1 MWNRSRNS
9 RRQGAGRSRR
19 RRRGLHV
26 LIPVLLVLSLLVPLV
41 PVVQASGGNAT
52 PSEHQVSAPPAQ
64 FGDRRSEEDIFLPEE
79 GFGEPLYQSVL
90 EGWLREG
97 ITPAPPEFELVVR
110 GADWTNISDP
120 RHVQVG
126 DASATNMMQRYAD
139 LWEQSQ
145 ALTRQDPVRYPVNQ
159 NIRNLTTAYNQ
170 PEVAQT
176 YQRLGDRSGPVAL
189 WVDDL
194 GFIEWEVEV
203 PQTALYNITTEY
215 FPILGKRSSIQREI
229 QVNGELPFREAK
241 RIVQRRVWIEQ
252 RNFEDPDCAQ
262 HGGVCRDN
270 QGNDIRPTQ
279 AESPRWETFTFEDAD
294 GRYQDPFM
302 FKLNAGKNTIRLT
315 VVRETV
321 AIDKLIIHGP
331 RPNPSYETYLAQAR
345 AAGFREV
352 PSTVPLTRG
361 RGKMLVQAE
370 DADYKSSPTI
380 RGDSWEDAFS
390 IPQSYGAFRLNTLGG
405 WRWRL
410 PGDWIEWEIEVPQD
424 GLYAITMK
432 AWQGWRGRF
441 PRYRS
446 LTIDGQIP
454 FREAEHLLFRPD
466 NEWQYYEVG
475 KEESDQPF
483 LFALKKGKHVIRLQ
497 VTVGKLSQTLRTLDV
512 IVTEMSNL
520 NREML
525 MITGVNPDP
534 NMEWDLHLK
543 IPDLQDRFRSIR
555 DRLLEQAEVV
565 EEAAGGASLS
575 SGAFRIVVEQIDG
588 MLSRPHE
595 IHKRID
601 EFARNQNLLSS
612 WLLNLQNHPV
622 YLDWIAV
629 HPPDYPAVP
638 NMTILERIKI
648 WLGQTPR
655 DVIGPARGNAI
666 EEAWAA
672 FNAFLLSFRK
682 NFTGVGSIYDTALAE
697 AFRDAGT
704 VPPAFA
710 DRPEDWAVIRK
721 ELEAD
726 PSPLQVWIGRGIE
739 WGMIMKEMA
748 ETQFTPETGIRVNI
762 NIIPA
767 GQLGASQGSL
777 LILAQTAGEAPDV
790 GVGVTADVP
799 VEFAIRNGLVNLNTL
814 PGYDEVKTWFRP
826 GGLIPFRY
834 CDSNKVCGDYA
845 LPETQDF
852 SMLFYR
858 KDILHELDMRP
869 PDTWDDVYEI
879 LPRLQ
884 QRGMDFFYPP
894 PTFGGGTV
902 AIRTAVQGAVG
913 VVPFLYQNGGEFYT
927 CSKDNA
933 ANCTDDDILSR
944 SSLDTPESLAGFQ
957 EWTELYTNFKLSR
970 EANFFTRFRTGEMP
984 VGVASYYYYVSF
996 AVAAPELTGRWE
1008 MQPMPGKLRA
1018 DGTIDRTSGGI
1029 GEAVTIFKLSERPRA
1044 AWEFVKWWLKA
1055 PTQQQY
1061 GFELEALIGAE
1072 ARWPTAN
1079 VIALQSLPWPRRD
1092 IQSVL
1097 KQWEWFKEVP
1107 VVLGGYFSARHILNA
1122 WNRVVL
1128 QGWNIREAL
1137 EEATYEI
1144 NKELARK
1151 QEEFGFE
1158 VDPRLYSRG
1167 GFLRYRATPTPS
1179 VGG

>member
-1 MWNRSRNS
+1 MWKRRDSSWAR
-9 RRQGAGRSRR
+9 RRQG
-19 RRRGLHV
+19 GLRV
-26 LIPVLLVLSLLVPLV
+26 VIPLLIAFSLLLPLT
-41 PVVQASGGNAT
+41 PVMHASGGSAAPV
-52 PSEHQVSAPPAQ
+52 PSKLSAPPAQ
-64 FGDRRSEEDIFLPEE
+64 RQTQEDIFLPEE

-90 EGWLREG
+90 DGWLSRG
-97 ITPAPPEFELVVR
+97 FKPAPPEFEVEVS
-110 GADWTNISDP
+110 GAAFVESSGP

-126 DASATNMMQRYAD
+126 DASSPNFPERYAD
-139 LWEQSQ
+139 LWKQNQ
-145 ALTRQDPVRYPVNQ
+145 ALTANDPVSYPLNQ
-159 NIRNLTTAYNQ
+159 NIRNLNIL
-170 PEVAQT
+170 
-176 YQRLGDRSGPVAL
+176 YQRDDLAQKYSRLGNRSGPVAMWL
-189 WVDDL
+189 DDL
-194 GFIEWEVEV
+194 GYMEWEVEV
-203 PQTALYNITTEY
+203 PQTALYNISIEY
-215 FPILGKRSSIQREI
+215 YPILGKRSSIQREI
-229 QVNGELPFREAK
+229 RINGELPFREAR
-241 RIVQRRVWIEQ
+241 RIVQRRVWVEK
-252 RNFEDPDCAQ
+252 RNFDNPECAKY
-262 HGGVCRDN
+262 GGVCRDN

-279 AESPRWETFTFEDAD
+279 REQARWESAIFEDAD
-294 GRYQDPFM
+294 GRYRHPFM
-302 FKLNAGKNTIRLT
+302 FKLVQGKNRLRLT
-315 VVRETV
+315 VVRETM

-352 PSTVPLTRG
+352 PTSVKVERG
-361 RGKMLVQAE
+361 RGKMLFQAE
-370 DADYKSSPTI
+370 DADHKSSPTI
-380 RGDSWEDAFS
+380 RAESWEDAFS
-390 IPQSYGAFRLNTLGG
+390 VPQSYGATRYNCLGG

-410 PGDWIEWEIEVPQD
+410 PGEWIEWEIEVPED

-432 AWQGWRGRF
+432 VWQGWRSNI

-446 LTIDGQIP
+446 LKIDGKTP
-454 FREAEHLLFRPD
+454 FREVEDIPYQPD
-466 NEWQYYEVG
+466 RHWQLYEVG
-475 KEESDQPF
+475 KHESGERY
-483 LFALKKGKHVIRLQ
+483 LFAISKGKHVLRME
-497 VTVGKLSQTLRTLDV
+497 VTVGALSETLRTLDV
-512 IVTEMSNL
+512 LVTEMSNL

-525 MITGVNPDP
+525 MITGINPDP

-543 IPDLQDRFRSIR
+543 IPDLR
-555 DRLLEQAEVV
+555 DRLRSIYDRLERQAEVV
-565 EEAAGGASLS
+565 DEAAGGASMS
-575 SGAFRIVVEQIDG
+575 SGAFRIVMEQIDG
-588 MLSRPHE
+588 MLKRPHD

-601 EFARNQNLLSS
+601 EFARNQNLLST
-612 WLLNLQNHPV
+612 WLLNLQNHPL

-629 HPPDYPAVP
+629 HPPAAATMHD
-638 NMTILERIKI
+638 MTILNRIKM
-648 WLGQTPR
+648 WLGQIPP
-655 DVIGPARGNAI
+655 DIIGPARGNAI

-672 FNAFLLSFRK
+672 FNAFLLTFRK
-682 NFTGVGSIYDTALAE
+682 DFTGVGSIYDSAIAD
-697 AFRDAGT
+697 AFKDPQA

-710 DRPEDWAVIRK
+710 DRPEAWKTVRK
-721 ELEAD
+721 ELMED
-726 PSPLQVWIGRGIE
+726 PAPLEVWVGRGIE

-748 ETQFTPETGIRVNI
+748 ETEFTPRTGIRVNVH
-762 NIIPA
+762 IIPA

-799 VEFAIRNGLVNLNTL
+799 VEFAIRNGLVDLNTL
-814 PGYDEVKTWFRP
+814 PGYDEVKSWFRP

-834 CDSNKVCGDYA
+834 CDKDGRCGDYA

-858 KDILHELDMRP
+858 KDILQELDMRP
-869 PDTWDDVYEI
+869 PETWDEVYEI

-894 PTFGGGTV
+894 PTFGGGTAAV
-902 AIRTAVQGAVG
+902 RTAVQGAVG
-913 VVPFLYQNGGEFYT
+913 IVPFLYQNGGEFYT
-927 CSKDNA
+927 CSKNNPDD
-933 ANCTDDDILSR
+933 CTSDDILTR
-944 SSLDTPESLAGFQ
+944 SSLDTPTSLIGFQ

-996 AVAAPELTGRWE
+996 SVAAPELTGRWE
-1008 MQPMPGKLRA
+1008 MQPMPGKLQA

-1029 GEAVTIFKLSERPRA
+1029 GEAVTIFKLSERPMA
-1044 AWEFVKWWLKA
+1044 AWEFVRWWLSA

-1079 VIALQSLPWPRRD
+1079 VVALQSLPWPRRD

-1151 QEEFGFE
+1151 QEEFGFD
-1158 VDPRLYSRG
+1158 VDKRLYSRG
-1167 GFLRYRATPTPS
+1167 GFLRYRPTATPGTS
-1179 VGG
+1179 